1 MLTPLPDPPPGPA
14 PSAACGG
21 GGGAQ
26 THTKWPPSSL
36 RRRLPSPAG
45 PLPRRPRPLPPAA
58 AARWGLLSG
67 HPLTPAPRTRA
78 PRSSGA
84 RKAQRGHVTR
94 LPAAILWSERLGWA
108 LCIRRGSGRAA
119 GGAAAGPRRPRL
131 QASPRAAG
139 WRSGAGSAFAR
150 RRRRQRRFR
159 ALGGRALPAAGE
171 AGGARAAHVEPRR
184 GRAGAAGALQRK
196 VAAPEPPGADLGAA
210 SSLWDLCLHPS
221 PVLPGWTTPPSPDFS
236 FDP

>member
-1 MLTPLPDPPPGPA
+1 MLTPLSDPPPGPA
-14 PSAACGG
+14 PSAACG

-45 PLPRRPRPLPPAA
+45 PLPWGPRPRPPAA
-58 AARWGLLSG
+58 AARRGLLSG
-67 HPLTPAPRTRA
+67 HPPTLAPRTRG

-119 GGAAAGPRRPRL
+119 GGAAAGPRRPCL
-131 QASPRAAG
+131 QASRRAAG

-150 RRRRQRRFR
+150 RRRRERRFR
-159 ALGGRALPAAGE
+159 ALGWRCSLGGPQ
-171 AGGARAAHVEPRR
+171 AGGAARPTWTRREAGRGGGRPAAEGRGRRAAQSRLASYV
-184 GRAGAAGALQRK
+184 LF
-196 VAAPEPPGADLGAA
+196 LG
-210 SSLWDLCLHPS
+210 LLHPFLR
-221 PVLPGWTTPPSPDFS
+221 VLLNRRVVNSCS
-236 FDP
+236 S